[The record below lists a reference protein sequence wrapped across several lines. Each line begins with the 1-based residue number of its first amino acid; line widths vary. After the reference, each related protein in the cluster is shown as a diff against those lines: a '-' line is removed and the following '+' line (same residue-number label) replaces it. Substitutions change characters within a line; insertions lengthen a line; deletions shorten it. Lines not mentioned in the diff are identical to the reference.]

1 MDDSHIIELFW
12 HRDEQAVRETQQ
24 KYGAYCTVIANN
36 VLLCLEDSQ
45 ECVQDALLRLW
56 DTIPPQCPRRL
67 QAYLGRITRNLAVNR
82 LRANNAQRRGGGLQ
96 HLSLDEL
103 RDLASG
109 QGDPPTELE
118 KRRLADSISVFL
130 RTLSPEKR
138 QLFVKRYWYA
148 ESLAQVASDAGLTQ
162 DKVRNI
168 LFRLRTQLRKH
179 LEKEGFTL

>member
-1 MDDSHIIELFW
+1 MEDSHIIGLFW
-12 HRDEQAVRETQQ
+12 YRNEQAIRETQQ
-24 KYGAYCTVIANN
+24 KYGTYCTAIANN
-36 VLLCLEDSQ
+36 VLLCPEDSQ

-56 DTIPPQCPRRL
+56 DTIPPQRPRCL
-67 QAYLGRITRNLAVNR
+67 QAYLGRITRNLALNR
-82 LRANNAQRRGGGLQ
+82 LRSICAQRRGGGLP
-96 HLSLDEL
+96 HLPLEEL

-138 QLFVKRYWYA
+138 QLFVRRYWYA
-148 ESLAQVASDAGLTQ
+148 EPLSQVASEAGLTQ
-162 DKVRNI
+162 DKVRNT
-168 LFRLRTQLRKH
+168 LFRLRKQLKKH

>member
-12 HRDEQAVRETQQ
+12 RRDEQAIRETQQ
-24 KYGAYCTVIANN
+24 KYGAYCTAIANN
-36 VLLCLEDSQ
+36 VLLCPEDSQ
-45 ECVQDALLRLW
+45 ECIQDALLQLW
-56 DTIPPQCPRRL
+56 DTIPPQRPRCL

-82 LRANNAQRRGGGLQ
+82 LRANSAQRRGGGLQ
-96 HLSLDEL
+96 HLPLEEL
-103 RDLASG
+103 RDIASG

-118 KRRLADSISVFL
+118 KRRLADSISAFL

-138 QLFVKRYWYA
+138 QLFVRRYWYA
-148 ESLAQVASDAGLTQ
+148 EPLSQVASETGLTE

-168 LFRLRTQLRKH
+168 LFRLRKQLRKY

>member
-12 HRDEQAVRETQQ
+12 HRNEQAIRETQQ
-24 KYGAYCTVIANN
+24 KYSAYCTAIANN
-36 VLLCLEDSQ
+36 VLLCPEDSQ

-56 DTIPPQCPRRL
+56 DTIPPQRPRCL

-82 LRANNAQRRGGGLQ
+82 LRAKSAQRRGSGLQ
-96 HLSLDEL
+96 HLPLEEL
-103 RDLASG
+103 RELASG

-130 RTLSPEKR
+130 RALSPEKR

-148 ESLAQVASDAGLTQ
+148 EPLSQVAAEAGLSQ
-162 DKVRNI
+162 DMVRNI
-168 LFRLRTQLRKH
+168 LFRLRKQLKKH

>member
-1 MDDSHIIELFW
+1 MDDSHIIALFW
-12 HRDEQAVRETQQ
+12 HRDEQAIRETQQ
-24 KYGAYCTVIANN
+24 KYGAYCTTIANN
-36 VLLCLEDSQ
+36 VLCSPEDSQ

-56 DTIPPQCPRRL
+56 DTIPPQRPRCL

-82 LRANNAQRRGGGLQ
+82 LRSICAQRRGGGLQ
-96 HLSLDEL
+96 QLPLEEL

-130 RTLSPEKR
+130 RTLPPEKR
-138 QLFVKRYWYA
+138 RISVLRYWYA
-148 ESLAQVASDAGLTQ
+148 EPLSQVAAETDHTEDQ
-162 DKVRNI
+162 VRNM
-168 LFRLRTQLRKH
+168 LFRLRKKLKKH